1 MKTTQN
7 DQNDPL
13 EQEQNFSHTKLRKV
27 DIDVIKG
34 AQQTDQLEALKANA
48 LRHSCGRQQKR
59 MIAYVMISAI
69 VGAGLVTLAKHVK
82 WSC

>member
-7 DQNDPL
+7 FNQ
-13 EQEQNFSHTKLRKV
+13 TKLRKV

-69 VGAGLVTLAKHVK
+69 IGAGLVALAKRVR

>member
-13 EQEQNFSHTKLRKV
+13 KQEQNFSQTKLRKV

-48 LRHSCGRQQKR
+48 LRHSCWRQQRR

-69 VGAGLVTLAKHVK
+69 VGAGLVALAKRVR

>member
-7 DQNDPL
+7 FNQ
-13 EQEQNFSHTKLRKV
+13 TKLRKV

-34 AQQTDQLEALKANA
+34 AQQTYQLEALRANA
-48 LRHSCGRQQKR
+48 LRHSCGRQQKS

-69 VGAGLVTLAKHVK
+69 IGAGLVALAKRVR